1 MPDRGLN
8 RCVHILSMVALTI
21 AIPMRGQAYEVATHA
36 ALTREALM
44 RSSLDPTTLDLF
56 VRLGISDK
64 QVMLGTV
71 YLDIGN
77 NGFGTSRRNRP
88 TDNPDF
94 GLTKIGNAN
103 EKSQFRPGIDTL
115 PGWLMLGAI
124 REDDVPFDL
133 GALENN
139 PQDEPGGTFVR
150 VFNHFYDPYN
160 HQPLTVL
167 GQRGVEVP
175 DWALLSPTSN
185 GRTNNF
191 GITKAREAMWRAVT
205 LKTPPAQGGN
215 DLPFTP
221 SADIPTKDASRTAY
235 WATTF
240 RALGDVVH
248 LLQDMAQPQHTRN
261 DAHSG
266 LLCYSDEKCLGGHA
280 SYYEHYVDAKVAGE
294 SSFVLL
300 ERFMTLR
307 LPQDVTENVT
317 VNPPNYGGYPI
328 PRFADYASYFTT
340 ATGLA
345 SLGGRGL
352 ANYSNQG
359 FYSAG
364 TNIVEG
370 SGTNGYPSP
379 PPNGQGL
386 AQVAMANGTVKNA
399 FDKEVRGTLTLFTG
413 SVPDAATPTAN
424 AVGVRLSSQGMF
436 DQFLAGASKRY
447 TLNHYN
453 YDDQMAL
460 LLPRAVAYSAGLLD
474 FFFRGQMDISL
485 PDEGVYSII
494 DHAQFEPPNASI
506 DPYAGYKGFS
516 KLRLKLLNT
525 TPPITTTP
533 DSTIVAQPMPNGTL
547 VAVLK
552 FRRNLCYREALDGEI
567 TNPVQM
573 PACRSTDEEIV
584 VSDLLRQQAVP
595 TAGPGATGVPLT
607 FTFPNALPI
616 NAMDVVLQVVYRGQL
631 GGESDAVVVATKD
644 IPEPTFITTYNDTD
658 RLLVGGKCYDPAVVA
673 STDTLWNQLAQVC
686 KDTSGTPRKV
696 SSMCANVPLNIR
708 LSTAAPTTPVVVAME
723 KNGAIDQRVMPRRFT
738 RFAVLGDPAVPTGMT
753 LGFNNAPLYL
763 GGGTPSQP
771 QYPGHRVA
779 QQTQAVLVNNN
790 GYHYQVDTWTTVDAY
805 VTHRGV
811 RTWQGQ
817 LFVVDGTTGGVG
829 TPCPEADLDPLKN
842 NERLPMPVT
851 IIGWN

>member
-1 MPDRGLN
+1 
-8 RCVHILSMVALTI
+8 
-21 AIPMRGQAYEVATHA
+21 
-36 ALTREALM
+36 
-44 RSSLDPTTLDLF
+44 
-56 VRLGISDK
+56 
-64 QVMLGTV
+64 
-71 YLDIGN
+71 
-77 NGFGTSRRNRP
+77 
-88 TDNPDF
+88 
-94 GLTKIGNAN
+94 
-103 EKSQFRPGIDTL
+103 
-115 PGWLMLGAI
+115 
-124 REDDVPFDL
+124 
-133 GALENN
+133 
-139 PQDEPGGTFVR
+139 
-150 VFNHFYDPYN
+150 
-160 HQPLTVL
+160 
-167 GQRGVEVP
+167 
-175 DWALLSPTSN
+175 
-185 GRTNNF
+185 
-191 GITKAREAMWRAVT
+191 
-205 LKTPPAQGGN
+205 
-215 DLPFTP
+215 
-221 SADIPTKDASRTAY
+221 
-235 WATTF
+235 
-240 RALGDVVH
+240 
-248 LLQDMAQPQHTRN
+248 
-261 DAHSG
+261 
-266 LLCYSDEKCLGGHA
+266 
-280 SYYEHYVDAKVAGE
+280 
-294 SSFVLL
+294 
-300 ERFMTLR
+300 
-307 LPQDVTENVT
+307 
-317 VNPPNYGGYPI
+317 
-328 PRFADYASYFTT
+328 
-340 ATGLA
+340 
-345 SLGGRGL
+345 
-352 ANYSNQG
+352 
-359 FYSAG
+359 
-364 TNIVEG
+364 
-370 SGTNGYPSP
+370 
-379 PPNGQGL
+379 
-386 AQVAMANGTVKNA
+386 
-399 FDKEVRGTLTLFTG
+399 
-413 SVPDAATPTAN
+413 
-424 AVGVRLSSQGMF
+424 MF
-436 DQFLAGASKRY
+436 DQILAQTQRQY

-474 FFFRGQMDISL
+474 FFFRGQMDIGL
-485 PDEGVYSII
+485 PDEGVYSIV
-494 DHAQFEPPNASI
+494 DHAQFEPPNPSI
-506 DPYAGYKGFS
+506 DPYAGYRGFS
-516 KLRLKLLNT
+516 NVRLKLLNT
-525 TPPITTTP
+525 TPPITTP
-533 DSTIVAQPMPNGTL
+533 DSTNVTQTMPSGTV

-567 TNPVQM
+567 TTPVQI
-573 PACRSTDEEIV
+573 PICRSPDEEIV

-607 FTFPNALPI
+607 FTFPSALPI